1 MIHAETHVGVL
12 SVQGNAR
19 RQLRLH
25 ILRSFSANQALHAP
39 ANSKINKDQATTEPQ
54 HVHIYHELR
63 TAASHADSRA
73 NLIADLAEP
82 RRFSVKQSIYLRGC
96 LQPNDSISRT
106 ELLNLI
112 LRNQQTDGVDD
123 SSTFVED
130 MQVLPASLSALQNI
144 NHQHPV
150 RCTFLPCGCSVSQ
163 GSHVSSTRFG
173 CIQCTTVAT
182 RSEGYKIR

>member
-1 MIHAETHVGVL
+1 MPKHTWDCPYKVMRVHNCV
-12 SVQGNAR
+12 
-19 RQLRLH
+19 LH

-54 HVHIYHELR
+54 HVHIHHELR

-82 RRFSVKQSIYLRGC
+82 RRFSVKQSFYMRGC

-112 LRNQQTDGVDD
+112 LRNQQADSVDD
-123 SSTFVED
+123 TA
-130 MQVLPASLSALQNI
+130 LPLLKI
-144 NHQHPV
+144 
-150 RCTFLPCGCSVSQ
+150 CKCSQ
-163 GSHVSSTRFG
+163 PL
-173 CIQCTTVAT
+173 
-182 RSEGYKIR
+182 